1 MTSTRPLPGI
11 RFEAV
16 AQPLRDPLPRMD
28 IPLFAGFAASGP
40 LHVPVAVEDVAQFA
54 NVFGGNVELP
64 RPPASR
70 EPRSAHLAAAV
81 RAFFRNGGRRCWVV
95 RVAGAATPNTFPIP
109 GLMKVNAGGQIEPA
123 VALARSEG
131 SWSDAVRVQTNL
143 VSTPLTLRDFDV
155 ATPSID
161 ATVKSSR
168 DVAVGDLV
176 RLSWPDARLALHLY
190 VGAIGDVLTSPP
202 SRTVRL
208 TGRAL
213 WLREHSSSPPDDRPP
228 VFDVPA
234 SPATFG
240 RTSLER
246 LTFDLT
252 IRVENERPLRLPRL
266 GFTPEH
272 PRYIGALPDDVALFA
287 DVEAATP
294 RFRPRTAVE
303 FAPNFLG
310 ATRAPVD
317 GWPELW
323 RESATP
329 RFPLALTPVDGA
341 VYIPARMSVLFS
353 TEATAAPLA
362 APPLERDGLATF
374 SAELFAGAGWQ
385 DVPSRDILGRADA
398 LRYEAGQRLTGIYA
412 ALGVDE
418 ATMLAAPDAV
428 HGGWSPEATAAME
441 TPKPPAQLTA
451 EKEEPTGAFV
461 DCAATEKIAVPLLSA
476 SKPKGGTFTLTWDH
490 AADASDELQEATR
503 VDFSDAATI
512 ARGTSGTLE
521 IYGHAA
527 GDYYYRVRRIAGG
540 RTSDW
545 SAGIG
550 VRVASVSGFVAGEAQ
565 GVSPELQTIH
575 VAMLRLCAARAD
587 LVALLSLP
595 RHYEARDAIE
605 HAAALGALDPVT
617 LSYGALWHPW
627 LVSRDEE
634 SGVLAAMPPDGP
646 TAGVMAA
653 RAIAR
658 GAWVAPAN
666 EPLRGVVAL
675 TPRLRVSDF
684 QSLQDAAVNVIRHD
698 PAGFLCLDSDTLTT
712 DADVRPLNVRRLL
725 ILLRRAAVRTG
736 NDYAFEPNGSSLR
749 HTVKRGFEAM
759 LDLLFARGAFAGRN
773 ARSAYQVVTDE
784 TVNTRNSIDAGRL
797 IAEIKVAP
805 SRPLSFLTIRLI
817 QRGEAT
823 LATEVR

>member
-16 AQPLRDPLPRMD
+16 AQPLRDVLPRMD
-28 IPLFAGFAASGP
+28 IPVFAGFAASGP

-64 RPPASR
+64 RPAASR
-70 EPRSAHLAAAV
+70 EPRFAHLAATV
-81 RAFFRNGGRRCWVV
+81 RAFFRNGGRRCWIV
-95 RVAGAATPNTFPIP
+95 RVAGAAVANTFSIP
-109 GLMKVNAGGQIEPA
+109 GLMRVDAAGQISPA
-123 VALARSEG
+123 IATARSQG

-143 VSTPLTLRDFDV
+143 VSTALTLRGYDLNAFAIDV
-155 ATPSID
+155 LI
-161 ATVKSSR
+161 KSRR
-168 DVAVGDLV
+168 DVALGDLV
-176 RLSWPDARLALHLY
+176 CLSWPDAKLALHLY
-190 VGAIGDVLTSPP
+190 VGTIADLVTSPP

-213 WLREHSSSPPDDRPP
+213 WLENDAT
-228 VFDVPA
+228 VPA
-234 SPATFG
+234 SPSPFG
-240 RTSLER
+240 RTTLER

-252 IRVENERPLRLPRL
+252 VRRENERPLRLPRL
-266 GFTPEH
+266 GFTPDH
-272 PRYIGALPDDVALFA
+272 PRYAGALPDDVALFE

-294 RFRPRTAVE
+294 RFRPKNAIT
-303 FAPNFLG
+303 FPPNFLD
-310 ATRAPVD
+310 ATRAPSE

-329 RFPLALTPVDGA
+329 RFPLAFANDGA
-341 VYIPARMSVLFS
+341 VYVPAGMTVLFS
-353 TEATAAPLA
+353 SEAAAEPLA
-362 APPLERDGLATF
+362 AQPLERDGLQTF
-374 SAELFAGAGWQ
+374 SADLFVGAGWQ
-385 DVPSRDILGRADA
+385 HVQPRDILGRADA
-398 LRYEAGQRLTGIYA
+398 LRYQAGQTLEGIHA
-412 ALGVDE
+412 ALGIEE

-428 HGGWSPEATAAME
+428 HCGWSPEPESEIASPE
-441 TPKPPAQLTA
+441 PPKPDPKSGEVA
-451 EKEEPTGAFV
+451 PTFV
-461 DCAATEKIAVPLLSA
+461 DCAAQEKIPAPVLAA
-476 SKPKGGTFTLTWDH
+476 SKPKGGSFELTWDH
-490 AADASDELQEATR
+490 AADATEELQEATR
-503 VDFSDAATI
+503 VDFSDAATLSL
-512 ARGTSGTLE
+512 GTTGALK
-521 IYGHAA
+521 IYGHTA
-527 GDYYYRVRRIAGG
+527 GDYFYRVRRIIGA

-550 VRVASVSGFVAGEAQ
+550 VRVASVSGFVAAEEEGP
-565 GVSPELQTIH
+565 SPDLQTIH
-575 VAMLRLCAARAD
+575 IAMLRMCAARAD

-605 HAAALGALDPVT
+605 HAAALGALDPAT

-627 LVSRDEE
+627 PISRDEDT
-634 SGVLAAMPPDGP
+634 GRLAAMPPEGP

-675 TPRLRVSDF
+675 TPRLRVTDF
-684 QSLQDAAVNVIRHD
+684 QSLQDAAVNVIRHE

-712 DADVRPLNVRRLL
+712 DPDLRALNVRRLL

-736 NDYAFEPNGSSLR
+736 NDYAFEPNSISLR

-784 TVNTRNSIDAGRL
+784 TVNTRNSVDAGRL

>member
-16 AQPLRDPLPRMD
+16 AQPLRDVLPRMD
-28 IPLFAGFAASGP
+28 IPVFAGFAASGP

-70 EPRSAHLAAAV
+70 EPRFAHLAATV
-81 RAFFRNGGRRCWVV
+81 RAFFRNGGRRCWIV
-95 RVAGAATPNTFPIP
+95 RVAGAAVANTFAIP
-109 GLMKVNAGGQIEPA
+109 GLMRVDAAGQISQA
-123 VALARSEG
+123 VAAARSEG

-143 VSTPLTLRDFDV
+143 VSTALTLRTYDLDAF
-155 ATPSID
+155 SID
-161 ATVKSSR
+161 VIVKSTR
-168 DVAVGDLV
+168 DVALGDLV
-176 RLSWPDARLALHLY
+176 RLSWPDAKLALHLY
-190 VGAIGDVLTSPP
+190 VGTIADVVTSPP

-213 WLREHSSSPPDDRPP
+213 WLRQQQSSPPDAGTTFE
-228 VFDVPA
+228 VAA
-234 SPATFG
+234 SPLPFG
-240 RTSLER
+240 RTILER

-252 IRVENERPLRLPRL
+252 VRREHERPLRLPRL

-272 PRYIGALPDDVALFA
+272 PRYAGALPDDVALFE

-294 RFRPRTAVE
+294 RFRPKNAVT
-303 FAPNFLG
+303 FPANFLD
-310 ATRAPVD
+310 ATRAPAD

-329 RFPLALTPVDGA
+329 RFPLALANDGA
-341 VYIPARMSVLFS
+341 VYVPAGMTVLFS
-353 TEATAAPLA
+353 SEAAAEPLT
-362 APPLERDGLATF
+362 APPLERDGLQTF
-374 SAELFAGAGWQ
+374 SADLFVNADWQ
-385 DVPSRDILGRADA
+385 NVQPRDILGRADA
-398 LRYEAGQRLTGIYA
+398 LRYQAGQTLEGIHA
-412 ALGVDE
+412 TLGIEE

-428 HGGWSPEATAAME
+428 HCGWFPESESAIASPPLAQPAAKSNE
-441 TPKPPAQLTA
+441 PAG
-451 EKEEPTGAFV
+451 KFV
-461 DCAATEKIAVPLLSA
+461 DCAAQEKIPAPVLVA
-476 SKPKGGTFTLTWDH
+476 STPKGGSFELTWDH
-490 AADASDELQEATR
+490 AADATEELQEATR
-503 VDFSDAATI
+503 VDFSDAATLSL
-512 ARGTSGTLE
+512 GTSGSLKV
-521 IYGHAA
+521 YGHTA
-527 GDYYYRVRRIAGG
+527 GDYFYRVRRIIGS

-545 SAGIG
+545 TTGVG
-550 VRVASVSGFVAGEAQ
+550 VRVASVIGFVAAEEA
-565 GVSPELQTIH
+565 GTSPDLQNIH
-575 VAMLRLCAARAD
+575 IAMLRMCAARAD

-595 RHYEARDAIE
+595 RHYESRDAIE
-605 HAAALGALDPVT
+605 HAAALGALDPST

-627 LVSRDEE
+627 PISRDEDT
-634 SGVLAAMPPDGP
+634 GLLAAMPPDGP

-675 TPRLRVSDF
+675 TPRLRVTDF
-684 QSLQDAAVNVIRHD
+684 QSLQDAAVNVIRHE

-712 DADVRPLNVRRLL
+712 DPDLRALNVRRLL

-736 NDYAFEPNGSSLR
+736 NDYAFEPNSISLR

-773 ARSAYQVVTDE
+773 AKSAYQVVTDE
-784 TVNTRNSIDAGRL
+784 TVNTRNSVDAGRL